1 MGIILDSS
9 ILIAAE
15 RGRFDLHGLFQRH
28 YSEEF
33 YIASITASEL
43 LHGVERANTPERR
56 LKRQAY
62 VEGVLQKIPQI
73 EFDLQCARHHAKLWA
88 SLESSGKSIG
98 AYDMLIAAA
107 ALSESHLMATLNED
121 EFKRVPGLVLLD
133 VSTFKLVP

>member
-1 MGIILDSS
+1 MGMILDSS

-15 RGRFDLHGLFQRH
+15 RGRLDLHGLFVMH
-28 YSEEF
+28 PLEEF

-88 SLESSGKSIG
+88 SLESSGQSIG
-98 AYDMLIAAA
+98 AYDMLIAAT
-107 ALSESHLMATLNED
+107 ALSRSHQMATLNVA
-121 EFKRVPGLVLLD
+121 EFNRVPGLVLVD

>member
-1 MGIILDSS
+1 M
-9 ILIAAE
+9 
-15 RGRFDLHGLFQRH
+15 
-28 YSEEF
+28 
-33 YIASITASEL
+33 
-43 LHGVERANTPERR
+43 ERANTPERR

-62 VEGVLQKIPQI
+62 VEGVLQKVPQI
-73 EFDLQCARHHAKLWA
+73 KFDLQCARHHAKLWA

-98 AYDMLIAAA
+98 AYDMLIAAT